1 MVVRVDG
8 IEPDIPWLEIDDLVR
23 SGAHRLEVIRGM
35 ARLLP
40 GVLGKE
46 VPGQNDTP
54 TTEGVIPERG
64 GFLEHDLDGMIIELV
79 DALDVFIA
87 ATGDGSGGGVGDIL
101 PGEDHIVGGAG
112 RAIVPGDPLLQAPGD

>member
-64 GFLEHDLDGMIIELV
+64 GFLEHDLDGMVIELI
-79 DALDVFIA
+79 DAPDVFIA
-87 ATGDGSGGGVGDIL
+87 ATGNSSGGRVGDVL
-101 PGEDHIVGGAG
+101 PGEDHIGGGAG
-112 RAIVPGDPLLQAPGD
+112 LAIVPGDPLFEAPGD